1 LKRSKAVGVGATP
14 GFTKTV
20 QEIHLDK
27 QIKLLDCPGI
37 VFGDSTSDS
46 DIILRNCV
54 KIEKIVDPI
63 EPVEAILKRCS
74 RDQLLQLYRIPTFT
88 TCNEFLI
95 HIAQKKGRL
104 AKGGRADLEA
114 AARTVL
120 QDWNGGKIS
129 FYTTPP
135 TVKNVHVSSAIVS
148 TWGKEFDLDDLI
160 EQEKDSVLNK
170 MPSMMDI
177 TSLQSLAMEPGE
189 ASMADKD
196 LFEDNVEEMEPV
208 EEDVD
213 EEEEEEEEEEET
225 GPVTFMSDIPHP
237 VVVEEKPKKLSQKLK
252 DLEDIFN
259 PQVNKNKKK
268 EMKKIKK
275 LKQKKQDSM
284 DDDTP
289 SIPAKSTSKIVD
301 DDDDDDAYD
310 FDADF
315 TFDQEVDGSLRVD
328 DDDIDLDDI

>member
-1 LKRSKAVGVGATP
+1 
-14 GFTKTV
+14 
-20 QEIHLDK
+20 
-27 QIKLLDCPGI
+27 
-37 VFGDSTSDS
+37 
-46 DIILRNCV
+46 
-54 KIEKIVDPI
+54 
-63 EPVEAILKRCS
+63 
-74 RDQLLQLYRIPTFT
+74 
-88 TCNEFLI
+88 
-95 HIAQKKGRL
+95 
-104 AKGGRADLEA
+104 
-114 AARTVL
+114 
-120 QDWNGGKIS
+120 
-129 FYTTPP
+129 
-135 TVKNVHVSSAIVS
+135 VHVSSAIVS

-213 EEEEEEEEEEET
+213 EEEEEEEEEET

-268 EMKKIKK
+268 ELKKIKK